1 MTLHATRDGKNV
13 KVHITYGPVSASVEE
28 EAGHVAHFHAQ
39 LGALIGNVPGFT
51 EQRARAGYERYREH
65 AGGVSKFSGQ
75 ALPSWDDQ
83 DDETKGHWV
92 AAFTG

>member
-1 MTLHATRDGKNV
+1 MTLHATREGENV

-28 EAGHVAHFHAQ
+28 HAGHVMHFHSQ
-39 LGALIGNVPGFT
+39 LGGLIADVPGYAAA
-51 EQRARAGYERYREH
+51 RAQAGYERYREH
-65 AGGVSKFSGQ
+65 AGGVSKFYGD

-83 DDETKGHWV
+83 DEETKGHWV